1 MFWNGKSTNG
11 SSQQTSGG
19 DQAVITSTNK
29 NSLSNQHLNK
39 IDQQFKSKQSSFDRE
54 FLHHAAHKSS
64 SSPLSHANRSNSL
77 HYVSSNSN
85 GVSGNTGAGAGAG
98 VGATFA
104 SYTSSRAVSSKPPH
118 GYHYHNH
125 HNHGGESSS
134 SSVHAANSVNSIN
147 SVSSGTHKA
156 SLPFYN
162 RLKKSHHLFGSR
174 LEKLCGPYSP
184 ENNRLPA
191 SIMVSCYYYIFY
203 TFLNHY

>member
-1 MFWNGKSTNG
+1 MQKFKKKATMFWNGKST
-11 SSQQTSGG
+11 SQQTGE
-19 DQAVITSTNK
+19 QATTNK

-39 IDQQFKSKQSSFDRE
+39 IDQFKSSKQSSFDRE
-54 FLHHAAHKSS
+54 FLHHHAHKSS

-85 GVSGNTGAGAGAG
+85 GVSGHTAAAGGA

-118 GYHYHNH
+118 GYHH
-125 HNHGGESSS
+125 HHGGES

-184 ENNRLPA
+184 ENNRLPS
-191 SIMVSCYYYIFY
+191 SIMV
-203 TFLNHY
+203 N